1 LKVIQETEGYLSNEE
16 EEAKEKELN
25 EDEEIEE
32 EEEEHKEDVEM
43 QFNLTRLIGDQ
54 KFIEKLIRLH
64 HKLIEHFP
72 RIFHHSK
79 EKKGL

>member
-1 LKVIQETEGYLSNEE
+1 MKVIQETEGYLSNEE

-54 KFIEKLIRLH
+54 KFIKKLM
-64 HKLIEHFP
+64 
-72 RIFHHSK
+72 
-79 EKKGL
+79 